1 MRELVLG
8 SGGRRLYNEDLDD
21 LQNNLLAISQ
31 IFASENP
38 FVISGIEFT
47 EVSTNVHDVSAGYVW
62 LGGKIRQYGGTT
74 NLDTST
80 TLPSYIVVSDSQIP
94 RMYDNNTNLPA
105 TNVYGTLSSTDITL
119 VAPNDY
125 LRIDDIVNIDR
136 YYENIIGDNYLKLD
150 FSQTQEVQGAINLL
164 SNLTSQGDISIT
176 GDVSARS
183 VYTTASITTDGT
195 LIAGT
200 VASNGSVS
208 AAGGISS
215 QQNIYSAGTLSTQS
229 DLTVT
234 GSSFVHGTTNSGT
247 YRAFGQGNP
256 TINADGTIGTDFVN
270 GGSIVD
276 LAITSGKI
284 APNQI
289 GLGHMTDESV
299 GTAEIIN
306 GSITSNKIAP
316 NSLTENEIADDAI
329 GWRELAPDAVASVNI
344 QDNVIKTQHIQFG
357 TNVILAHGTKA
368 FNVNSGQRVSY
379 IDINGFG
386 DVGISNYRVLIT
398 QESVGDNDIPITH
411 CANSKTS
418 SSFKIGVSNFHD
430 AIADNS
436 TGTLYWQIFT
446 TINI

>member
-150 FSQTQEVQGAINLL
+150 FSQTQEVKGDVVLL
-164 SNLTSQGDISIT
+164 ST
-176 GDVSARS
+176 ARQAKKRGYKLGKLS
-183 VYTTASITTDGT
+183 DKQ
-195 LIAGT
+195 L
-200 VASNGSVS
+200 
-208 AAGGISS
+208 GISMMAAKKEHTS
-215 QQNIYSAGTLSTQS
+215 LSKK
-229 DLTVT
+229 D
-234 GSSFVHGTTNSGT
+234 
-247 YRAFGQGNP
+247 
-256 TINADGTIGTDFVN
+256 
-270 GGSIVD
+270 
-276 LAITSGKI
+276 
-284 APNQI
+284 
-289 GLGHMTDESV
+289 
-299 GTAEIIN
+299 
-306 GSITSNKIAP
+306 
-316 NSLTENEIADDAI
+316 
-329 GWRELAPDAVASVNI
+329 
-344 QDNVIKTQHIQFG
+344 IKKF
-357 TNVILAHGTKA
+357 ILKM
-368 FNVNSGQRVSY
+368 R
-379 IDINGFG
+379 
-386 DVGISNYRVLIT
+386 
-398 QESVGDNDIPITH
+398 
-411 CANSKTS
+411 
-418 SSFKIGVSNFHD
+418 
-430 AIADNS
+430 
-436 TGTLYWQIFT
+436 
-446 TINI
+446 

>member
-80 TLPSYIVVSDSQIP
+80 TLPFYIVVSDLPIP

-150 FSQTQEVQGAINLL
+150 FSQTQEVKGDVVLL
-164 SNLTSQGDISIT
+164 STLASQSSMTVSGNITSSSEIRGNTITSLGEIYSQYAITSNTSIH
-176 GDVSARS
+176 A
-183 VYTTASITTDGT
+183 
-195 LIAGT
+195 
-200 VASNGSVS
+200 N
-208 AAGGISS
+208 GGISS
-215 QQNIYSAGTLSTQS
+215 QQDIRAVGILSTQS
-229 DLTVT
+229 DLTVS
-234 GSSFVHGTTNSGT
+234 GNSFIQGTTTSGT
-247 YRAFGQGNP
+247 YKAFGQGIP
-256 TINADGTIGTDFVN
+256 TINADGTIGDDFVDN
-270 GGSIVD
+270 NAI
-276 LAITSGKI
+276 LPEAITSGKI

-289 GLGHMTDESV
+289 GLGHMTDDSV
-299 GTAEIIN
+299 GTAEIVY
-306 GSITSNKIAP
+306 GSVTGAEIGSNTIESR
-316 NSLTENEIADDAI
+316 N
-329 GWRELAPDAVASVNI
+329 
-344 QDNVIKTQHIQFG
+344 IKTYG
-357 TNVILAHGTKA
+357 VEESDLADNSVSSRVMGVPMNVILAHGTKA

-411 CANSKTS
+411 CANNKTS